1 MARDDDEAIFGA
13 KPKKAQAQHEI
24 GTDLSAVSV
33 AELQERI
40 TLLEREVERCREN
53 MRQKQAS
60 AAAADAFF
68 KSKP

>member
-1 MARDDDEAIFGA
+1 MAKDDEDAIFGA
-13 KPKKAQAQHEI
+13 KPKKAPAQHEI
-24 GTDLSAVSV
+24 GADLSAVSV
-33 AELQERI
+33 SELQERI

-68 KSKP
+68 RPKP